1 MTYFRQ
7 RTDTYINLE
16 TRKITKKAFTPATR
30 GDISTAIAEKNIS
43 KIAPESPR
51 PAPLLD
57 GVKISSEDKLTA
69 SDIALYELLLSR
81 AYERDT
87 AFKEKGLPLEDAD
100 DISVASVVLPYLG
113 TSSRRAAVKQAL
125 KRLNETTIT
134 FGSKDTRLY
143 EDVPLLT
150 SWFEYDKM
158 DDKIGF
164 SFPKPIR
171 DVMHR
176 MPGYA
181 YIELAPLPDMKS
193 RYSIRLYK
201 KLALEAS
208 KKKWTASGDNTVILN
223 GTPSDVAA
231 WAGFQTE
238 NGTVSMSK
246 LRDRV
251 LKFVE
256 TDFANIR
263 AFGVSFREN
272 YGTGRGR
279 PVESID
285 FRITLKAPSHHL
297 THASFAR
304 GEHKQKGLG
313 GVDAAEYRVNSMI
326 WQKAQAAFWGHQKRL
341 HTAYFGA
348 WQLALLEA
356 IDEAPLSPGY
366 GRREYRGRRLL
377 NAIRDFG
384 ADEAAFKFCAEE
396 VENPDLLVDGDPVS
410 VSADT
415 TEAIEARIRRQTKSH
430 SSVAAELV
438 NKDDNTPKTAV
449 ALPSKKRG
457 FDRPALAK
465 TPTSVPEVY
474 DSSIEIPATDLDV
487 TDLDA
492 QLLENLISDT
502 PAEPEPTFSLSGIRE
517 VMFTADRERSLEE
530 IEDELFDLI
539 TYWDFEGDQEVNIAV
554 RVFTDVAQEFEF
566 GIQKTSAEDIQKL
579 HNLLLSSGVLD
590 AEFNELELIK

>member
-1 MTYFRQ
+1 MIR
-7 RTDTYINLE
+7 
-16 TRKITKKAFTPATR
+16 KAFTPATR
-30 GDISTAIAEKNIS
+30 GDISTAISEKTIS

-69 SDIALYELLLSR
+69 TDIALYELLLSR

-87 AFKEKGLPLEDAD
+87 AFKAKGLPLEDAD
-100 DISVASVVLPYLG
+100 NISVGNIVLPYLG
-113 TSSRRAAVKQAL
+113 ASSRRAAVKAAL

-134 FGSKDTRLY
+134 FGSTETLLY

-150 SWFEYDKM
+150 SWFESNKT
-158 DDKIGF
+158 DDKIGY
-164 SFPKPIR
+164 SFPPPIR
-171 DVMHR
+171 DLMRR

-208 KKKWTASGDNTVILN
+208 KQKWLATGDNTITLT
-223 GTPSDVAA
+223 GTPADVAA

-251 LKFVE
+251 LKFVDV
-256 TDFANIR
+256 DFADIR
-263 AFGVSFREN
+263 AFSVSFREN

-285 FRITLKAPSHHL
+285 FRITLNAPSHHL
-297 THASFAR
+297 THASFEK

-313 GVDAAEYRVNSMI
+313 GVDAPEFRVNSMI
-326 WQKAQAAFWGHQKRL
+326 WQKAQSTFWGHQRRL
-341 HTAYFGA
+341 HTAYFDA

-356 IDEAPLSPGY
+356 IDEAPMSPGY

-377 NAIRDFG
+377 NAIQALG
-384 ADEAAFKFCAEE
+384 ADEAAYKFCAEE
-396 VENPDLLVDGDPVS
+396 VADPDLLVDGDPISVS
-410 VSADT
+410 VDT
-415 TEAIEARIRRQTKSH
+415 AEAVEARIARIEKTKTP
-430 SSVAAELV
+430 VNAAEAAK
-438 NKDDNTPKTAV
+438 KDAKDTPAV
-449 ALPSKKRG
+449 VTLPFKRG
-457 FDRPALAK
+457 FDRPSFAK
-465 TPTSVPEVY
+465 TTPAVPVADTAIEVA
-474 DSSIEIPATDLDV
+474 ATDLDV
-487 TDLDA
+487 SDLDA

-502 PAEPEPTFSLSGIRE
+502 PVEPTFSLADIRE

-530 IEDELFDLI
+530 IEDELFYLI
-539 TYWDFEGDQEVNIAV
+539 TDWDFEGDEEVSIAV
-554 RVFTDVAQEFEF
+554 RVFTDCAQEFEF
-566 GIQKTSAEDIQKL
+566 GVHKTCADDNQKL
-579 HNLLLSSGVLD
+579 HNVLFSRGLLN
-590 AEFNELELIK
+590 AEFNEMELIK

>member
-1 MTYFRQ
+1 MKR
-7 RTDTYINLE
+7 E
-16 TRKITKKAFTPATR
+16 AFTPATR
-30 GDISTAIAEKNIS
+30 GDISTAIAEKTIS

-69 SDIALYELLLSR
+69 TDTALYELLLSR
-81 AYERDT
+81 AYEID
-87 AFKEKGLPLEDAD
+87 ADFKAAKLPLSDTHTILVD
-100 DISVASVVLPYLG
+100 VALPYLG
-113 TSSRRAAVKQAL
+113 ASARRAAVKAAL
-125 KRLNETTIT
+125 KRLNETTIA

-143 EDVPLLT
+143 EDVPLIT
-150 SWFEYDKM
+150 ARFESDKT

-164 SFPKPIR
+164 SFPQPIR
-171 DVMHR
+171 DVMRR

-208 KKKWTASGDNTVILN
+208 KKKWSATGDNTITLT
-223 GTPSDVAA
+223 GTPADIAA

-238 NGTVSMSK
+238 NGTVSMSR

-285 FRITLKAPSHHL
+285 FRISLKAPSHHL
-297 THASFAR
+297 THASFES

-313 GVDAAEYRVNSMI
+313 GVDAAEFRVNSMI
-326 WQKAQAAFWGHQKRL
+326 WQKAQATFWSHQKRL
-341 HTAYFGA
+341 HTAYFDA
-348 WQLALLEA
+348 WQLALHEA
-356 IDEAPLSPGY
+356 LDEAPISPGY

-396 VENPDLLVDGDPVS
+396 VADPDLLVDGDPISVS
-410 VSADT
+410 VDPSEAIKAREYRQKKT
-415 TEAIEARIRRQTKSH
+415 HTPVATEAAQSD
-430 SSVAAELV
+430 ANDPFL
-438 NKDDNTPKTAV
+438 AV
-449 ALPSKKRG
+449 ASTSKPRG
-457 FDRPALAK
+457 FTRPAFVQKA
-465 TPTSVPEVY
+465 TTVDETA
-474 DSSIEIPATDLDV
+474 IEIPATDLDV
-487 TDLDA
+487 SVLDA
-492 QLLENLISDT
+492 QLLEKLISDT
-502 PAEPEPTFSLSGIRE
+502 PVEPQPTFSLADIRE
-517 VMFTADRERSLEE
+517 IMFTADRERSLEE

-539 TYWDFEGDQEVNIAV
+539 KYWDFEGDQDVSIAV
-554 RVFTDVAQEFEF
+554 RVFVDGCAQEFEF
-566 GIQKTSAEDIQKL
+566 GVQKTCADDIQKL
-579 HNLLLSSGVLD
+579 HNLLLSRGVLD

>member
-1 MTYFRQ
+1 MIR
-7 RTDTYINLE
+7 
-16 TRKITKKAFTPATR
+16 KAFTPATR
-30 GDISTAIAEKNIS
+30 GDISAAIEEKNIS

-69 SDIALYELLLSR
+69 TDTALYELLLSR
-81 AYERDT
+81 AYEIDT
-87 AFKEKGLPLEDAD
+87 DFKAAKIPLSDTHTIPVD
-100 DISVASVVLPYLG
+100 VALPYLG
-113 TSSRRAAVKQAL
+113 ASARRAAVKQAL

-150 SWFEYDKM
+150 SWFESDKV

-181 YIELAPLPDMKS
+181 YIELSPLPDMKS

-223 GTPSDVAA
+223 GTPAEVAA

-251 LKFVE
+251 LKFVDV
-256 TDFANIR
+256 DFASIR

-285 FRITLKAPSHHL
+285 FRITLKAPSHHM
-297 THASFAR
+297 THAAFEK

-313 GVDAAEYRVNSMI
+313 GVDAPEFRVNSMI
-326 WQKAQAAFWGHQKRL
+326 WQKAQSTFWGHQRRL
-341 HTAYFGA
+341 HTAYFDA

-356 IDEAPLSPGY
+356 IDEAPMSPGY

-377 NAIRDFG
+377 NAIQALG
-384 ADEAAFKFCAEE
+384 ADEAAYKFCAEE
-396 VENPDLLVDGDPVS
+396 VADPDLLVDGDPISVS
-410 VSADT
+410 VDT
-415 TEAIEARIRRQTKSH
+415 AEAVEARIARIEKSKAP
-430 SSVAAELV
+430 VAAESV
-438 NKDDNTPKTAV
+438 KKDDNEPKPAA
-449 ALPSKKRG
+449 ALHFKRG
-457 FDRPALAK
+457 FDRPPLAK
-465 TPTSVPEVY
+465 TTAAVAVDNAIEVA
-474 DSSIEIPATDLDV
+474 ATDLDV
-487 TDLDA
+487 SDLDA
-492 QLLENLISDT
+492 ALLENLISDT
-502 PAEPEPTFSLSGIRE
+502 PAEPTFSLAGIRE
-517 VMFTADRERSLEE
+517 IMFTADREMSLEE
-530 IEDELFDLI
+530 VESDLFPLLED
-539 TYWDFEGDQEVNIAV
+539 WDFEGEHTVRVTV
-554 RVFTDVAQEFEF
+554 RVFVDGCANEYEF
-566 GIQKTSAEDIQKL
+566 GVHKTSADDIKKL
-579 HNLLLSSGVLD
+579 HKILLDRRVLD
-590 AEFNELELIK
+590 DEINTELELIK